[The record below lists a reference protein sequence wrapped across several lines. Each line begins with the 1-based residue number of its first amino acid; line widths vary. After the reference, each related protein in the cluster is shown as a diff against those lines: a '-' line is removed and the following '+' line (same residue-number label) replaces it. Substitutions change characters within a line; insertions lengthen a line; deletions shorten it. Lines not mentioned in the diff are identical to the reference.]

1 MFVVL
6 LKNIKS
12 LWAIGIFVF
21 RTKHI
26 GPKKSQDCVCN
37 IIKLD
42 WKAFRSIFLRKRL
55 LLTTDAVNSISSSQ
69 VLLLYVAG
77 RGYTIYIK

>member
-6 LKNIKS
+6 LKNIE
-12 LWAIGIFVF
+12 LLYAIGIFVF
-21 RTKHI
+21 LNTI
-26 GPKKSQDCVCN
+26 GPKKSEDCLYN
-37 IIKLD
+37 IIKLH